1 MPSSQQQHAIPARQ
15 QGSFL
20 GLCLSTLLIAVV
32 MITLNS
38 MAVLSY
44 QQEIPTKTVHIDMLD
59 DQAVVTVQQ
68 AVQQS
73 ASKWQPLLDKDQQL
87 GYHRGTL
94 WFRLQFE
101 PDADFALELAAPYL
115 DDVQFFVLDDQ
126 GHLVDEVSTGDHQPF
141 AQRPLPSS
149 SFMFPVQ
156 QTLSAQSYQYFI
168 RVQNIGA
175 IAFPLQY
182 VHKDAQLALLQQRN
196 VLHGFFLGLMVF
208 ASLLAVLLALVTQQ
222 HSYALFSGLLLC
234 IAAVQAEVNGFSFQ
248 WLWPEQPGFN
258 HLVEWGLPLAVWCC
272 SGFVASFFSLQPPS
286 RLRLVLRLIAGLAVL
301 LFAATIVGQLLD
313 QTMMLSYLKQ
323 LTVYLMQGC
332 VLVSLVTGL
341 MMLRIQ
347 PRRAA
352 VFLLPMSVLLGS
364 IVVAAFRVMG
374 ILSESALTLI
384 ALELGTTLAA
394 IMMVSSLLVE
404 IYLEKAAITRTQQLL
419 LQRNLQLSQLQ
430 QLEIQRSK
438 ISAFYG
444 LGSRLVL
451 AELLNNQLT
460 SEERHYRLLLIELQ
474 SFDQIEAV
482 LGQQK
487 TAEIL
492 QAYIGQLQSFCLKK
506 SPSVVSLGPAPHE
519 TLFSLS
525 PDKLA
530 LLVLEQDFV
539 VILTGLRKLMNQKFS
554 LDGISP
560 DFKPRYASVAVNK
573 TYGEN
578 AEAILAHGLLALT
591 YVEKTASH
599 CSYQPQLAAE
609 SRQRLTLIS
618 ELAKAI
624 QQQQLHLFFQ
634 PVQDI
639 ATQQATS
646 LEAFLRWQHP
656 SLGAVSPAVFI
667 PLAEEAGLMNNLTAW
682 VYSQARK
689 SQNHLMSLGFHLPIS
704 INLSAQDL
712 ANSQLIQSILQHEQ
726 KYPAPQRIKFELAES
741 AMNLDTPS
749 SQRSLELIK
758 KSGTVLVM
766 DDFGAGQSFIGKLA
780 SLPISEIKID
790 MALLSM
796 LGTQKEMLMAA
807 AIKLGKSL
815 DLMVICEGVEH
826 QKQYDFLTIHNADA
840 VQGYFI
846 ARPMPLDELIVYL
859 TAEQPKSTRAKT
871 GKTADTTVTA
881 QSG

>member
-1 MPSSQQQHAIPARQ
+1 MQHLKPQLHLAHRK
-15 QGSFL
+15 QGSFI
-20 GLCLSTLLIAVV
+20 GLLMSTMLIAAV
-32 MITLNS
+32 IIALNS

-44 QQEIPTKTVHIDMLD
+44 QQDIPSKIISIDMLD
-59 DQAVVTVQQ
+59 DQAVQTPQQ
-68 AVQQS
+68 ALQQS
-73 ASKWQPLLDKDQQL
+73 DAQWQPLLDKGRQL
-87 GYHRGTL
+87 GYNRGVL

-101 PDADFALELAAPYL
+101 PDSDYALELAAPYL
-115 DDVQFFVLDDQ
+115 NDVRFYVLNAQ
-126 GHLVDEVSTGDHQPF
+126 GELLHQVDTGDHQPF
-141 AQRPLPSS
+141 SKRPLPSS
-149 SFMFPVQ
+149 SLLFPIQ
-156 QTLSAQSYQYFI
+156 PEWMDPSYQYLF
-168 RVQNIGA
+168 RVENAGA
-175 IAFPLQY
+175 MVFPLNYLQQ
-182 VHKDAQLALLQQRN
+182 DAQLALLHQRN

-208 ASLLAVLLALVTQQ
+208 ASLLAVLLSLVTQQ

-234 IAAVQAEVNGFSFQ
+234 IAAIQAEVNGFSFQ
-248 WLWPEQPGFN
+248 WLWPNTPGLN
-258 HLVEWGLPLAVWCC
+258 HLVEWGLPLAVLCC
-272 SGFVASFFSLQPPS
+272 SGFVRSFFNLQSPA
-286 RLRLVLRLIAGLAVL
+286 RLRQTFLCIEALAVL
-301 LFAATIVGQLLD
+301 IFTATLVAQLLS
-313 QTMMLSYLKQ
+313 LPLILGNLKQ
-323 LTVYLMQGC
+323 SAVYVMQFC
-332 VLVSLVTGL
+332 VLVSLLTGL
-341 MMLRIQ
+341 VMLRQQ

-364 IVVAAFRVMG
+364 IVLAVLRVLG

-404 IYLEKAAITRTQQLL
+404 IYLEKAAIARTQQLL
-419 LQRNLQLSQLQ
+419 LDRNLQLSQLQ
-430 QLEIQRSK
+430 QQEIQRSK

-444 LGSRLVL
+444 LGSRSVL
-451 AELLNNQLT
+451 TELLNNQL
-460 SEERHYRLLLIELQ
+460 SNPQIHYRLLLIELQ

-492 QAYIGQLQSFCLKK
+492 QAYISQLQSFCLKK
-506 SPSVVSLGPAPHE
+506 VPAVVSLGPAAHE

-525 PDKLA
+525 PDKVA
-530 LLVLEQDFV
+530 LLVLEQEFV
-539 VILTGLRKLMNQKFS
+539 VVLTGLRKLMNQKFS

-560 DFKPRYASVAVNK
+560 DFKPRYASVAVNHHD
-573 TYGEN
+573 GEN
-578 AEAILAHGLLALT
+578 AEALLAHGLLALT
-591 YVEKTASH
+591 YVDKTASH
-599 CSYQPQLAAE
+599 RSYQPQLAAE

-618 ELAKAI
+618 ELSKAT
-624 QQQQLHLFFQ
+624 QTQQLHLLFQ

-639 ATQQATS
+639 ATEQASS
-646 LEAFLRWQHP
+646 LEAFLRWHHP
-656 SLGAVSPAVFI
+656 TLGAISPAIFI

-689 SQNHLMSLGFHLPIS
+689 SQNQLLGLGLSLPIS

-712 ANSQLIQSILQHEQ
+712 ANSQLINTILQHEQ
-726 KYPAPQRIKFELAES
+726 KYPKAQRVKFELAES

-749 SQRSLELIK
+749 SQRSLDLIK

-815 DLMVICEGVEH
+815 DLIVICEGVEH
-826 QKQYDFLTIHNADA
+826 QKQYDFLTMHNADA
-840 VQGYFI
+840 VQGYLI

-859 TAEQPKSTRAKT
+859 TAKLQKNAGSPTVHVAEAN
-871 GKTADTTVTA
+871 VTA
-881 QSG
+881 RSG

>member
-1 MPSSQQQHAIPARQ
+1 MTRFRPRQ
-15 QGSFL
+15 QLHLLQRQRGSFA
-20 GLCLSTLLIAVV
+20 GLLLSTLLIAAV
-32 MITLNS
+32 IIALNS
-38 MAVLSY
+38 LAVLSY
-44 QQEIPTKTVHIDMLD
+44 QQQVPTKTVSMMMLD
-59 DQAVVTVQQ
+59 DQAVQTPQQ
-68 AVQQS
+68 ALQQ
-73 ASKWQPLLDKDQQL
+73 AAGQWQPLLDKGRQL
-87 GYHRGTL
+87 GYHRGSL
-94 WFRLQFE
+94 WFKLQFE
-101 PDADFALELAAPYL
+101 PDANFALELAAPYL
-115 DDVQFFVLDDQ
+115 DDVRFYVLNANGD
-126 GHLVDEVSTGDHQPF
+126 LVHEVQTGDQQPF

-149 SFMFPVQ
+149 SLLFPIQ
-156 QTLSAQSYQYFI
+156 HSWTSESYQYLF
-168 RVQNIGA
+168 RLENSGA
-175 IAFPLQY
+175 IVFPLHY
-182 VHKDAQLALLQQRN
+182 LETSPQLALLQQRN

-234 IAAVQAEVNGFSFQ
+234 IAAVQAEINGFSFQ
-248 WLWPEQPGFN
+248 WLWPENPGLN
-258 HLVEWGLPLAVWCC
+258 HLVEWGLPLAVLCC
-272 SGFVASFFSLQPPS
+272 SGFVRSFFQLQSPS
-286 RLRLVLRLIAGLAVL
+286 RLRQMLLLIEVTAVL
-301 LFAATIVGQLLD
+301 LLVATVICQLLV
-313 QTMMLSYLKQ
+313 QPAALGYLKQ
-323 LTVYLMQGC
+323 SVVYLMQLC
-332 VLVSLVTGL
+332 VLVSVLTGL
-341 MMLRIQ
+341 VMLRQQ

-364 IVVAAFRVMG
+364 IVLAALRVLG

-394 IMMVSSLLVE
+394 ILMVSSLLVE
-404 IYLEKAAITRTQQLL
+404 IYLEKAAIARTQQLL
-419 LQRNLQLSQLQ
+419 LDRNLQLSQLQ
-430 QLEIQRSK
+430 QQEIQRSK

-451 AELLNNQLT
+451 TELLNNQLA
-460 SEERHYRLLLIELQ
+460 SPNLHYRLLLLELQ

-492 QAYIGQLQSFCLKK
+492 QAYISQLQTFCKQRA
-506 SPSVVSLGPAPHE
+506 PAVVSLGPASHE

-539 VILTGLRKLMNQKFS
+539 VVLTGLRKLMNQKFS

-560 DFKPRYASVAVNK
+560 DFKPRYASVAVNR
-573 TYGEN
+573 TYGDD
-578 AEAILAHGLLALT
+578 AEALLANGLLALT
-591 YVEKTASH
+591 YVDKTASH
-599 CSYQPQLAAE
+599 RSYQPQLTAE

-618 ELAKAI
+618 ELAKAT
-624 QQQQLHLFFQ
+624 QSQQLNLLFQ

-639 ATQQATS
+639 ATQQVSS

-656 SLGAVSPAVFI
+656 TLGAVSPAVFI

-689 SQNHLMSLGFHLPIS
+689 SQNQLFGQGFALPVS

-712 ANSQLIQSILQHEQ
+712 ANSQLIQTIVQHEQ
-726 KYPAPQRIKFELAES
+726 KYPKAQRVKFELAES
-741 AMNLDTPS
+741 AMNLDTAA

-796 LGTQKEMLMAA
+796 LGTQKEMLLAA

-815 DLMVICEGVEH
+815 DLTVICEGVEH
-826 QKQYDFLTIHNADA
+826 QKQYDFLTLHNADA
-840 VQGYFI
+840 VQGYLV
-846 ARPMPLDELIVYL
+846 ARPMPLEDLIAYL
-859 TAEQPKSTRAKT
+859 TAQQQQQP
-871 GKTADTTVTA
+871 DNTVEVVA
-881 QSG
+881 QSGQA

>member
-1 MPSSQQQHAIPARQ
+1 MPSHKQQPHTRHRQ
-15 QGSFL
+15 PGSFV
-20 GLCLSTLLIAVV
+20 GLVLSTVLIAAV
-32 MITLNS
+32 IIALNS
-38 MAVLSY
+38 LAVLSY
-44 QQEIPTKTVHIDMLD
+44 QQDMPRKTVSIAMLD
-59 DQAVVTVQQ
+59 DQAVQTPQQ
-68 AVQQS
+68 ALAQS
-73 ASKWQPLLDKDQQL
+73 AEQWQPLLDKGHQL
-87 GYHRGTL
+87 GYDRGSL
-94 WFRLQFE
+94 WFKLQFE
-101 PDADFALELAAPYL
+101 PDANFSLELAAPYL
-115 DDVQFFVLDDQ
+115 DDVQFYVLNANA
-126 GHLVDEVSTGDHQPF
+126 EVVYQIQTGDQFPF
-141 AQRPLPSS
+141 ANRPLDSS
-149 SFMFPVQ
+149 SLMFPIQ
-156 QTLSAQSYQYFI
+156 SDWTGESYQYLFRI
-168 RVQNIGA
+168 NNSGSLV
-175 IAFPLQY
+175 FPLHYLETRQ
-182 VHKDAQLALLQQRN
+182 QLALLQQRN

-222 HSYALFSGLLLC
+222 HSYALFSGLLIC

-248 WLWPEQPGFN
+248 WLWPERPELN
-258 HLVEWGLPLAVWCC
+258 HLVEWGLPLAVLCC
-272 SGFVASFFSLQPPS
+272 SGFVRSFFQLAPPS
-286 RLRLVLRLIAGLAVL
+286 RLRWLLLLVEVCAVL
-301 LFAATIVGQLLD
+301 LLVATLVCQVLQLPVVLG
-313 QTMMLSYLKQ
+313 YLKQ
-323 LTVYLMQGC
+323 SVVYLIQAC
-332 VLVSLVTGL
+332 VLISLCTGL
-341 MMLRIQ
+341 VMLRHQ
-347 PRRAA
+347 PRRSS

-364 IVVAAFRVMG
+364 IVLAALRVMG

-404 IYLEKAAITRTQQLL
+404 IYLEKAAIARTQKLL
-419 LQRNLQLSQLQ
+419 LDRNQLLSQLQ
-430 QLEIQRSK
+430 QQEIRRSK

-451 AELLNNQLT
+451 TELLNNQLAT
-460 SEERHYRLLLIELQ
+460 PKVHYRLLLLELQ
-474 SFDQIEAV
+474 NFDQIEAV

-492 QAYIGQLQSFCLKK
+492 QAYIKQLQTFCQQR
-506 SPSVVSLGPAPHE
+506 SPAVVSLGPAAHE

-525 PDKLA
+525 SDKLA

-539 VILTGLRKLMNQKFS
+539 VVLTGLRKLMNQKFS

-573 TYGEN
+573 VNGN
-578 AEAILAHGLLALT
+578 DAETLLAHGLLALT

-599 CSYQPQLAAE
+599 RSYQPQLAAE

-618 ELAKAI
+618 ELAKAT
-624 QQQQLHLFFQ
+624 QSQQLHLLFQ

-639 ATQQATS
+639 ATQQASS

-656 SLGAVSPAVFI
+656 TLGAVSPAVFI

-689 SQNHLMSLGFHLPIS
+689 SQNQLQGLGFLIPVS

-712 ANSQLIQSILQHEQ
+712 ANTPLIQTILQHEQ
-726 KYPAPQRIKFELAES
+726 KYPKAQRVKFELAES
-741 AMNLDTPS
+741 AMNLDIPA

-758 KSGTVLVM
+758 QSDTVLVM

-815 DLMVICEGVEH
+815 DLTVICEGVEH
-826 QKQYDFLTIHNADA
+826 QKQYDFLTLHNADA
-840 VQGYFI
+840 VQGYLV
-846 ARPMPLDELIVYL
+846 ARPMPLDDLIVYL
-859 TAEQPKSTRAKT
+859 NAQQQLTSGAATKA
-871 GKTADTTVTA
+871 AM